1 MNAICIRRAHSVWTN
16 CRCADCAP
24 KQSRMEKAQR
34 TGTYRRVSSEAAWAV
49 VAPKLDDGWTAL
61 ALNSAAGLPASSL
74 DSAIAAYRRDGTR
87 AKLGPWVSAQLV
99 NMGPPTAGQI
109 GATVTRRQL
118 RALARIGWGLM
129 QITDPERGLRFSNL
143 CAIRSGRTERVG
155 ARIAAE
161 IDAVYDRLHLTPGP
175 ARQAR
180 DRAAAKGLA
189 SSLAYDDIRD
199 LTEQPRGA
207 A

>member
-1 MNAICIRRAHSVWTN
+1 MNAICIRRAHSVWTS
-16 CRCADCAP
+16 CRCADCGP
-24 KQSRMEKAQR
+24 RQNRMEKAQR
-34 TGTYRRVSSEAAWAV
+34 TGTYRRVSSQEAWAV
-49 VAPKLDDGWTAL
+49 VAPKIDDGWTVL
-61 ALNSAAGLPASSL
+61 ALNSAARLPTNSL
-74 DSAIAAYRRDGTR
+74 DGAVAAYRRDGTMTR
-87 AKLGPWVSAQLV
+87 FGPWLSARLV
-99 NMGPPTAGQI
+99 TMGTPTAGQI
-109 GATVTRRQL
+109 GATITRRQL

-180 DRAAAKGLA
+180 DRAAAKGWA